1 MERKENE
8 QIVGYN
14 IVIST
19 RVHMTKMSTIRN
31 IPLNSPFLG
40 TWDKKT
46 MEEKNIKK
54 LFCVHI
60 PSILHRA
67 LVGVGSL
74 RPLILGRLH
83 LKSLIL
89 VLQPRQGLVRFRAD
103 SPLWPGSGDFM
114 LLFTPKAPH
123 KAHLRLLGC
132 YAREGIAV
140 QALCPRHW
148 ALPLQQCL
156 CLYLGPIQMGS
167 RVRIPGN
174 QFGLIRSKLN
184 P

>member
-89 VLQPRQGLVRFRAD
+89 VLQPR
-103 SPLWPGSGDFM
+103 
-114 LLFTPKAPH
+114 
-123 KAHLRLLGC
+123 
-132 YAREGIAV
+132 
-140 QALCPRHW
+140 
-148 ALPLQQCL
+148 
-156 CLYLGPIQMGS
+156 
-167 RVRIPGN
+167 
-174 QFGLIRSKLN
+174 
-184 P
+184 